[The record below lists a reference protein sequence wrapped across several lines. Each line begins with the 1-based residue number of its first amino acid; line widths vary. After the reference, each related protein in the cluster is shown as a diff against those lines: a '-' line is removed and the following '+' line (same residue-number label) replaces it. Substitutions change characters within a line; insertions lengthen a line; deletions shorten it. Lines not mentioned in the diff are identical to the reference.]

1 MGKELNRIVGVLR
14 GRWGLRLVAL
24 TVSYSL
30 GLIFCLLL
38 AWLIRF
44 DFDVPT
50 EFKGQ
55 AWSSLLWIIPLKLL
69 FLAVFRQFS
78 GIISYFGVRDL
89 FRLLLAL
96 LGSSIAIASI
106 RLFFDPSTSFAP
118 PRGVVLIDFVLAF
131 LSLASIRLTFRL
143 LRERVASR
151 PNGVHRWNARR
162 VAIVGAGTVG
172 ASLARDLFARRGL
185 GMKPVFFFD
194 DDSNKWNSRIHDLP
208 VLGEPELM
216 LAEKF
221 QGSIDEVIVALPTG
235 SGKRTSEVVH
245 IAQELGV
252 KCERVPSIEELATGR
267 VKVSQLRE
275 IEIQDLLGRAPVEL
289 QTDNIRHLIQDQ
301 VVMVTGAGGSIG
313 SELSRQIAGFSP
325 KRLLLVEQS
334 EVQLFRIE
342 QELIGRG
349 YGSSLMPLIA
359 DILDRERMQ
368 QIFQRFRPNAVFHA
382 AAHKHVPMMESQ
394 PSEAFKNNS
403 LGTSM
408 IAELA
413 ADAGVGLFL
422 LISTDKAINPTSVMG
437 ASKRL
442 AEMFL
447 QSLHASK
454 PGKTKFVAVRFGN
467 VLGSSGSV
475 VPIFEKQ
482 IAAGGP
488 VKVTH
493 PEVTRYFMT
502 IPEAVGLVLQSATQ
516 ADGGEIFVLD
526 MGQPVKI
533 VDLARQLIE
542 LHGHKP
548 EVDIEIEF
556 TGLRPGEKLFEEISH
571 EGEAFLQTNHSKI
584 MRFVCEPDSL
594 ENMRQHYSAIN
605 RKIYMLEPDQF
616 KLQLQETIPEY
627 RPFLS

>member
-1 MGKELNRIVGVLR
+1 MVKNISDMVSVLR
-14 GRWGLRLVAL
+14 GRWGLRLAVLA
-24 TVSYSL
+24 TCYSA
-30 GLIFCLLL
+30 GLAVCLLL

-44 DFDVPT
+44 DFDVP
-50 EFKGQ
+50 KGMVAQ
-55 AWSSLLWIIPLKLL
+55 AWSSAMWIIPLKLL
-69 FLAVFRQFS
+69 MLGMFRQFS

-96 LGSSIAIASI
+96 LGSSVAIAMI
-106 RLFFDPSTSFAP
+106 RLIFDPATSFAP
-118 PRGVVLIDFVLAF
+118 PRGVILTDFVLAF
-131 LSLASIRLTFRL
+131 LGLGFLRLSLRLYRERATFRSA
-143 LRERVASR
+143 E
-151 PNGVHRWNARR
+151 NRWSARR
-162 VAIVGAGTVG
+162 VAIVGAGPMG
-172 ASLARDLFARRGL
+172 ASLARDLFTRRGL

-194 DDSNKWNSRIHDLP
+194 DDSNRWNSRIHDVP
-208 VLGEPELM
+208 VVGKPERM
-216 LAEKF
+216 LDDKF
-221 QGSIDEVIVALPTG
+221 RESIDEVIVALPSG
-235 SGKRTSEVVH
+235 GGKRISEVVH
-245 IAQELGV
+245 MAQEIGV
-252 KCERVPSIEELATGR
+252 KCEKIPSIEELATGR
-267 VKVSQLRE
+267 VKVSQLRD

-313 SELSRQIAGFSP
+313 SELCRQIAGFSP

-342 QELIGRG
+342 QELVGRG

-359 DILDRERMQ
+359 DILDRERMRT
-368 QIFQRFRPNAVFHA
+368 IFERFRPAVVFHA
-382 AAHKHVPMMESQ
+382 AAHKHVPMMEYQ
-394 PSEAFKNNS
+394 PGESFKNNS
-403 LGTSM
+403 LATSL

-413 ADAGVGLFL
+413 EDSGVGLFL

-442 AEMFL
+442 SEMFL
-447 QSLHASK
+447 QSLYASK
-454 PGKTKFVAVRFGN
+454 PTGTKFVAVRFGN

-475 VPIFEKQ
+475 VPIFERQ

-488 VKVTH
+488 VRVTH

-502 IPEAVGLVLQSATQ
+502 IPEAVGLVLQSASQTH
-516 ADGGEIFVLD
+516 GGEIFVLD
-526 MGQPVKI
+526 MGEPVKI

-571 EGEAFLQTNHSKI
+571 EGENFVKTDHPKI
-584 MRFVCEPDSL
+584 MRFVCEPAQL
-594 ENMRQHYSAIN
+594 ETVKAHYHNIN
-605 RKIYMLEPDQF
+605 RKLYLMEPDQL
-616 KLQLQETIPEY
+616 KQLFQEAIPEY
-627 RPFLS
+627 TPFLS